1 MLMATEQGQGH
12 LLWLQQ
18 KWRDMLKEKGNAKL
32 RVTLKLRTMECHV
45 WRWAY
50 GGGLMLNE

>member
-1 MLMATEQGQGH
+1 MATEQGQGH

-18 KWRDMLKEKGNAKL
+18 KWCDMLKEKGNAKL
-32 RVTLKLRTMECHV
+32 RVTLKLRTMKCHV
-45 WRWAY
+45 WGWAY